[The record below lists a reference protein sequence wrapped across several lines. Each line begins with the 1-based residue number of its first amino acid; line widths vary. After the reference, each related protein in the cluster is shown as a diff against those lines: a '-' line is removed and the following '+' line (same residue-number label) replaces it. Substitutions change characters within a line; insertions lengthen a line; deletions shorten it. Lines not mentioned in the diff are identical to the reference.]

1 MNYHRPFSF
10 EMPTKI
16 EFGIGLA
23 RRLGEFVESLGGSKS
38 LVITD
43 PGLVAAGVAE
53 RVTSALSQH
62 GIEHIVFSEVESE
75 PDARGVEA
83 SVELFRES
91 GCDVIVA
98 VGGGSALD
106 TGKAVSAMLT
116 NPGHIRDYAGLGV
129 VKKHGAP
136 FVAIPTT
143 AGTGSESTIWSVISE
158 KDKGLKY
165 GVGSPLI
172 VPDVALCDPELT
184 VSLPPRITAVTGI
197 DALAHALE
205 SYVNKATQPV
215 SEALS
220 EKAIMLIGRSLRT
233 AVFAGDTVNARA
245 DMLLASS
252 LAAMAFNP
260 TRLGLAHALAMPL
273 GSQAKI
279 PHADVIS
286 ILLPPVMRFNVVANQ
301 EKFARIAELF
311 GEQVNHLSL
320 HDAAEIGVRS
330 VERLIRDVGAPE
342 SLSDYGVREEDLE
355 GLAEEGLQS
364 GNVPVN
370 PRVTTAKDLVAIMQ
384 ECL

>member
-16 EFGIGLA
+16 EFGIGLT
-23 RRLGEFVESLGGSKS
+23 RRLGEFVESLGGSKA

-43 PGLVAAGVAE
+43 PGLIAAGVVE

-62 GIEHIVFSEVESE
+62 GIEHVVFSEVESE

-143 AGTGSESTIWSVISE
+143 AGTGSEATIWSVISE

-197 DALAHALE
+197 DALGHALE

-233 AVFAGDTVNARA
+233 AVFAGDTVTARA

-260 TRLGLAHALAMPL
+260 TRLGLAHALAMPV

-330 VERLIRDVGAPE
+330 VERLIRDVGAPD

-355 GLAEEGLQS
+355 ALAEEALQS

-370 PRVTTAKDLVAIMQ
+370 PRVTTAQDLVAIMR

>member
-16 EFGIGLA
+16 EFGIGLT
-23 RRLGEFVESLGGSKS
+23 RRLGEFVESLGGSKA

-43 PGLVAAGVAE
+43 PGLIAAGVVE
-53 RVTSALSQH
+53 RVTSALSQR
-62 GIEHIVFSEVESE
+62 GIEHVVFSEVESE

-91 GCDVIVA
+91 KCDVIVA

-233 AVFAGDTVNARA
+233 AVFAGDTVTARA

-260 TRLGLAHALAMPL
+260 TRLGLAHALAMPV

-355 GLAEEGLQS
+355 ALAEEGLQS

-370 PRVTTAKDLVAIMQ
+370 PRVTTAKDLVAIMR

>member
-16 EFGIGLA
+16 EFGIGLT
-23 RRLGEFVESLGGSKS
+23 RRLGEFVESLGGSKA

-43 PGLVAAGVAE
+43 PGLIAAGVVE

-62 GIEHIVFSEVESE
+62 GIEPIVFSEVESE

-197 DALAHALE
+197 DALGHALE

-233 AVFAGDTVNARA
+233 AVFAGDTVTARA

-320 HDAAEIGVRS
+320 HDAAETGVRS
-330 VERLIRDVGAPE
+330 VERLIRDVGAPD

-355 GLAEEGLQS
+355 ALAEEGLQS

-370 PRVTTAKDLVAIMQ
+370 PRVTTAKDLVAIMR